1 MKTTLA
7 PPRESAP
14 TDAPRARWIGAL
26 AGALGIGCCI
36 YPVAVVLLGL
46 ATATEAISL
55 GTTLYGTWGWAFK
68 LGGGALAV
76 AAIVLQLRRR
86 GQCSIQGAKRNRG
99 FILRVLL
106 VGLAVYWVV
115 YGITKA
121 LAAWGS

>member
-1 MKTTLA
+1 MKTTLS
-7 PPRESAP
+7 PRHEPVA
-14 TDAPRARWIGAL
+14 TGVPRARWIGAL

-36 YPVAVVLLGL
+36 YPVVVVLLGI
-46 ATATEAISL
+46 ATVTEAIAL

-68 LGGGALAV
+68 LGGGAMAV

-106 VGLAVYWVV
+106 VGLAVYWIV
-115 YGITKA
+115 YGTTKA